1 MSLSLALLLL
11 FEVDLG
17 FVLGNESLGCLS
29 LLLGRLLLLFL
40 LLFLLVLCLLFPL
53 LDNLLSLLVLFG

>member
-1 MSLSLALLLL
+1 MSLSCALLLL

-17 FVLGNESLGCLS
+17 FVLGNESLSGLS
-29 LLLGRLLLLFL
+29 LLLGRLLLLLL

-53 LDNLLSLLVLFG
+53 LDSLLSLLVLFG

>member
-29 LLLGRLLLLFL
+29 LLLCRLLLLFL
-40 LLFLLVLCLLFPL
+40 LLFLLVL
-53 LDNLLSLLVLFG
+53 